1 MENGGNI
8 WSTSLRIMKKEII
21 YVLAYCAM
29 IVVFLMIE
37 EKMENTSASS
47 IALTFAS
54 AMLAIPAHLSVLSR
68 LSTADAMREL
78 QSKSPRYIGSFV
90 FRTIV
95 LGAISGAPI
104 LALVIF
110 LSANNWGRTSLIATA
125 VLALLLLAALV
136 FAKWG
141 TMLPAIV
148 MQSDRTFA
156 AAGRRGR
163 MSFFYS
169 FPRLL
174 VSFGLL
180 SVVQIL
186 AIAAAANMLGAGDSY
201 FPAAGGFDFGLL
213 LSAMIGTAISSY
225 QIVMTAVILS
235 RSYLRAEN
243 AANGRDLVAV
253 EAI

>member
-68 LSTADAMREL
+68 LGTADAMREL
-78 QSKSPRYIGSFV
+78 QSKSSRYIGSFV

-95 LGAISGAPI
+95 LGVISCAPM
-104 LALVIF
+104 LALVM
-110 LSANNWGRTSLIATA
+110 SANNWGRTSLIATA
-125 VLALLLLAALV
+125 VLALLLSAALV

-148 MQSDRTFA
+148 MQSDKTFA

-163 MSFFYS
+163 MSFSYA